1 MGDWIVRLIEQSGYL
16 GIAFLMFLETVFPP
30 IPSEVIMPVAGMTA
44 SRGGLNIVGVIA
56 SGTAGAM
63 LGNIV
68 WYLAARALGHDRLE
82 PWVHR
87 YGKWITVS
95 WRDVERAHRWFDRH
109 GFLFVMTGR
118 IIPSIRSLVSVP
130 AGLLDMR
137 FRNFVIA
144 STIGT
149 AVWTTFLTMVGVKLK
164 EQFASIDQI
173 IGPIST
179 GVLLLLLLV
188 YVVRLAMHKGDA

>member
-109 GFLFVMTGR
+109 GFVFVMTGR